1 MIKMLK
7 TSDNMYSYYFFIFF
21 TLYLFI
27 QRKNH
32 NKAIKILKIYQQ
44 ILIEI
49 FENVNSLSS
58 FILLKNSS
66 FQASRCFNKDFYLKG
81 ITSKILVSDPQILL
95 KYTIHP
101 ET

>member
-1 MIKMLK
+1 MLK
-7 TSDNMYSYYFFIFF
+7 TNDNMYSYYFFIFF
-21 TLYLFI
+21 NFTYLFKS
-27 QRKNH
+27 KNH

-49 FENVNSLSS
+49 FENVNSLAS

-66 FQASRCFNKDFYLKG
+66 FQAFRCFNKDFYLKG
-81 ITSKILVSDPQILL
+81 ITSKILVFDPQILL